1 LPSPT
6 LSLSLL
12 ALSKLKNDPVESQ
25 APRITL
31 SRCCSL
37 RELDR
42 VVQCK
47 REVYA
52 VQRQIRPS
60 SPPVTTVAVCARI
73 SSTSQLRAREEQE
86 QTVREKRA
94 HLCIELS
101 RPDNVAV
108 ALGAGRALAR
118 LARQDLLE
126 VPVLRVGRVDDGDVA
141 PAVARE
147 LAVSES
153 LKDEKERGERE
164 GRTRWCRR
172 GGTRRQ
178 ASR

>member
-1 LPSPT
+1 MT
-6 LSLSLL
+6 LSNPKRQESHSLG
-12 ALSKLKNDPVESQ
+12 
-25 APRITL
+25 T
-31 SRCCSL
+31 C
-37 RELDR
+37 RELDK

-47 REVYA
+47 RERKLYA

-94 HLCIELS
+94 HPCIELS

-153 LKDEKERGERE
+153 P
-164 GRTRWCRR
+164 
-172 GGTRRQ
+172 
-178 ASR
+178 